1 MDGRARPLTPGR
13 GTRAGYDGAKRQ
25 RGSEAHMAVNTLG
38 HLLARHL
45 TAADVGDRE
54 AGARLVADTQDATD
68 DAVSIADVDQGDT
81 SATAAVSAAV
91 KGIKL
96 EVVKR
101 PEAKAGL
108 RASALC

>member
-1 MDGRARPLTPGR
+1 M
-13 GTRAGYDGAKRQ
+13 
-25 RGSEAHMAVNTLG
+25 
-38 HLLARHL
+38 

-81 SATAAVSAAV
+81 GATAAASAAV

-108 RASALC
+108 RASARGYGFSRDPLPGPTDAAGWPRLPNATP